1 MTGRFDAAY
10 YEDLRGRVRGV
21 LIAVA
26 EAFPAEQ
33 VGLVDELI
41 DANESGVALEMLVGM
56 LRETEA
62 SVPSAVVDQIAGL
75 VNDMDMPPQIAAQV
89 KELKTA

>member
-1 MTGRFDAAY
+1 MTGRFDATY
-10 YEDLRGRVRGV
+10 YEDIRGRVRGV

-41 DANESGVALEMLVGM
+41 DANEAGVALEMLVGM
-56 LRETEA
+56 LLEEGVPMDDSLVHQIERLVEHMGLSSELAKQVRELE
-62 SVPSAVVDQIAGL
+62 
-75 VNDMDMPPQIAAQV
+75 
-89 KELKTA
+89 ER